1 MEGALEF
8 LIHGTGLSLWTFAG
22 LCGVSFLGSFIAGA
36 LGLGGGL
43 LVLATMSL
51 VLPPTALIPLHGLV
65 QLGSNG
71 FRSVLMRHSIN
82 WPIVPAFVLGSMA
95 GSFIGGRMVVA
106 LDTWI
111 LQLALGLFVLYATW
125 TPGFRS
131 RPPGSAMFFGVG
143 AFSGFCTMFVG
154 GSGPL
159 VAPFVFAACPE
170 RQRMVA
176 THATLMTFQHIFKV
190 IAFGVVGFAFAPYWP
205 LLIGLIG
212 FGTVGTYYGRLALDH
227 LPERL
232 FRIAVRVILT
242 LLGIRLLYAA
252 AASFPIDRG

>member
-1 MEGALEF
+1 
-8 LIHGTGLSLWTFAG
+8 
-22 LCGVSFLGSFIAGA
+22 
-36 LGLGGGL
+36 
-43 LVLATMSL
+43 
-51 VLPPTALIPLHGLV
+51 
-65 QLGSNG
+65 
-71 FRSVLMRHSIN
+71 
-82 WPIVPAFVLGSMA
+82 
-95 GSFIGGRMVVA
+95 
-106 LDTWI
+106 
-111 LQLALGLFVLYATW
+111 
-125 TPGFRS
+125 
-131 RPPGSAMFFGVG
+131 
-143 AFSGFCTMFVG
+143 
-154 GSGPL
+154 
-159 VAPFVFAACPE
+159 
-170 RQRMVA
+170 MVA